1 MSGLGSQALLKH
13 YGFYIGKTD
22 RENSELWS
30 VGLALMT
37 PNKKTEE
44 KKEDNL
50 KQVRLKAQREKS
62 TEPF

>member
-22 RENSELWS
+22 RENSEFWS

-37 PNKKTEE
+37 TNKKTEE

-50 KQVRLKAQREKS
+50 KQVRLKAQKEKS